1 MRGTGKVI
9 WCCVM
14 VCGQGSEAGEPAD
27 RHDGLR
33 QDGGLRLR
41 QEAAPRAEDQY
52 AVRHARVTWRR
63 SWSRRP
69 ATRAPS
75 TGVPTLLPFQL
86 AWVLH
91 GSSAFQHVLPPVCG
105 CDIEEGSMLGSMQV
119 VVCTHHAHCVHAQQP
134 CNRLGGTAAELLR
147 GCKHFLRM
155 RYMPPTRNVLQWLV
169 MQVGSG
175 RAHLRDDCWL
185 PALP

>member
-52 AVRHARVTWRR
+52 AVRHARVPGAGAGHAGRPHARR
-63 SWSRRP
+63 RLVCP
-69 ATRAPS
+69 PS
-75 TGVPTLLPFQL
+75 CLSS
-86 AWVLH
+86 LH
-91 GSSAFQHVLPPVCG
+91 GSCMAARHSSMCCHLSAGVTLRKAACWVQCRLWSARTMHTVFMHSNHATVLGV
-105 CDIEEGSMLGSMQV
+105 Q
-119 VVCTHHAHCVHAQQP
+119 
-134 CNRLGGTAAELLR
+134 AAELLR